1 MSKSKETTGKTIL
14 VATVLS
20 VVCSIALAAAVTLLK
35 PIQDTNRALE
45 KQRKILAAAQ
55 VLEEG
60 TGSPQEVH
68 KQFERF
74 QRYLVNLDTGEFK
87 QIKTDDPYDQRK
99 ASKDNKRSI
108 VLSSEQDIAGLK
120 RRVNEADIYVLRDA
134 SGKAE
139 SMVLPISGYGLWSTL
154 YGYIV
159 LKADAGTVVGI
170 TFTEHAE
177 TPGLGG
183 EVDNPKWK
191 ALWPGKQVFDAKGNP
206 ALGLIK
212 GNVDPAKPS
221 AIHQVDG
228 LSGATLTSN
237 GVSRLVKFWMGDL
250 GFRKFL
256 NKVRQEGI

>member
-1 MSKSKETTGKTIL
+1 MSKESTGKTIL

-20 VVCSIALAAAVTLLK
+20 VVCSIALAAAVTVLK
-35 PIQDTNRALE
+35 PIQDTNKALE

-60 TGSPQEVH
+60 RGSPDEVR

-74 QRYLVNLDTGEFK
+74 QRYLVTLDTGEFR
-87 QIKTDDPYDQRK
+87 QVPTDDPYDQRK
-99 ASKDNKRSI
+99 ATKDSKRSI
-108 VLSSEQDIAGLK
+108 LLNGDQDIAGLK
-120 RRVNEADIYVLRDA
+120 RRANVADIYVIRDA

-139 SMVLPISGYGLWSTL
+139 SLVLPVSGYGLWSTL

-159 LKADAGTVVGI
+159 LKGDANTVVGI

-191 ALWPGKQVFDAKGNP
+191 ALWPGKKVFNAEGAP
-206 ALGLIK
+206 AIGLIK
-212 GNVDPAKPS
+212 GNVDPSKP
-221 AIHQVDG
+221 AAVHQVDG

-237 GVSRLVKFWMGDL
+237 GVTHLVQFWMGDL